1 MKKFA
6 YTIKNKEGVHARPA
20 GEFIKKASEF
30 HCNVELSAKGQTV
43 SLKGGI
49 FSLMGL
55 GLRDGDEIEVCCNG
69 SDEAAACAA
78 VQELCARLF

>member
-6 YTIKNKEGVHARPA
+6 YTIKNREGVHARPA
-20 GEFIKKASEF
+20 GELIKKASEF
-30 HCNVELSAKGQTV
+30 HCNVELTAKGQTV

-55 GLRDGDEIEVCCNG
+55 GLRDGDEMEICCHG
-69 SDEAAACAA
+69 SDEDAACTAM
-78 VQELCARLF
+78 QELCTRLF